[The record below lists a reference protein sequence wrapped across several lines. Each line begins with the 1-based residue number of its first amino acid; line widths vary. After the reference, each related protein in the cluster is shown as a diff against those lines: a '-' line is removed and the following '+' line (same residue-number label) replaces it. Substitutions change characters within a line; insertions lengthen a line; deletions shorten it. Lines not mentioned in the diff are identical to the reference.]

1 MDAHTL
7 LYAENRR
14 QGRKVGGAR
23 VLANSF
29 GHWYMGEEDMSVRGL
44 VIVAVGYF
52 AVVVYLFWLVI
63 R

>member
-1 MDAHTL
+1 MGSPHLLVGVVGLGFMDSEA
-7 LYAENRR
+7 
-14 QGRKVGGAR
+14 
-23 VLANSF
+23 
-29 GHWYMGEEDMSVRGL
+29 MSVRGL